1 MTNNPE
7 WHSLYSHIVDSYQ
20 TAAKTQYG
28 EEAVTELE
36 HSLQCAELA
45 DHAGAEEELVLACL
59 LHDVARFAVPQ
70 NEVSDT
76 LEKANVQSSAKG
88 HGVKGAELMAGFL
101 PDRSLFY
108 IKHHA
113 EAKQYL
119 CQTHVGYKEKLSSAS
134 IKTMKVQS
142 MDTDQAKLDELAKH
156 PWWNDAVR
164 LRVWDDAAKEK
175 GKETRSLDYWLT
187 RLNTF
192 LETSQRENQSVL
204 TP

>member
-1 MTNNPE
+1 MTSKSE
-7 WHSLYSHIVDSYQ
+7 WQKLFSHIVDSYQ

-45 DHAGAEEELVLACL
+45 DKAGADEELVLACL

-70 NEVSDT
+70 DEVSDT
-76 LEKANVQSSAKG
+76 LEKADIHKTAKG
-88 HGVKGAELMAGFL
+88 HGMKAAELMSDFL
-101 PDRSLFY
+101 PENSLFY
-108 IKHHA
+108 IQHHA

-119 CQTHVGYKEKLSSAS
+119 CQTQPGYKEKLSAAS

-142 MDTDQAKLDELAKH
+142 LDTDSEKLDALSKH

-164 LRVWDDAAKEK
+164 LRVWDDAAKVK
-175 GKETRSLDYWLT
+175 GKETRSLDYWLA
-187 RLNTF
+187 RLNRF
-192 LETSQRENQSVL
+192 LVTYQSKAQAS
-204 TP
+204 